1 MSPETCRPGNRLHAG
16 RAYGG
21 LQWFERPPLSGSLRP
36 PNSLRLTPRSTDPA
50 LKAIL
55 DPRRLLRWVLIGRLC
70 LASAIFIAAV
80 TNWTSVDRSKTLV
93 ASLAFAISAIVTVGS
108 AGYAEIYR
116 KRFGQAFLY
125 MQAVFD
131 LLLVTAVVHLTNGT
145 SSPFAALYILV
156 IATASLL
163 VPVSG
168 GLIIAALGIAF
179 YFIDVV
185 LILHSPLSDPGV
197 WLQLAVI
204 ALVTLGIRYLSAR
217 LRESGEGKAILVAAL
232 EQTRLQADDI
242 LRNIRSGVI
251 TVNAEGRLLF
261 ANPTAEQ
268 LLDVALISKLG
279 EPVVDSINAVSPDL
293 ATAIQLAA
301 ETKTR
306 TTRGEGVVT
315 TSSRRFPIGVTTTY
329 TEHDP
334 EGGRRTA
341 TAIFQD
347 LSDQKRMD
355 ALRLRAER
363 LEGIAELSASLAH
376 EIKNPLASI
385 RSAVEQIGKMPAM
398 SEDQKTLSA
407 LVMKESDR
415 LSRLL
420 SEFLDFA
427 RVRVAKTKPID
438 LADVA
443 RGAARLADTHP
454 DRDKSVRVTFEE
466 PASGRIS
473 LDGDEDLLH
482 RAVFNLALNAVQAAP
497 ANSEVRI
504 EVARGPL
511 DPIPSGI
518 RFDSEPVSLRVTDA
532 GPGIPP
538 DVRDR
543 MFDPFFTTKSNGT
556 GLGLAVVH
564 RAIEAHR
571 GLVLVDSTPRG
582 TRFTV
587 ILPSTQNGRGTHD
600 TPLNTRSVS

>member
-1 MSPETCRPGNRLHAG
+1 
-16 RAYGG
+16 
-21 LQWFERPPLSGSLRP
+21 
-36 PNSLRLTPRSTDPA
+36 
-50 LKAIL
+50 
-55 DPRRLLRWVLIGRLC
+55 
-70 LASAIFIAAV
+70 
-80 TNWTSVDRSKTLV
+80 
-93 ASLAFAISAIVTVGS
+93 
-108 AGYAEIYR
+108 
-116 KRFGQAFLY
+116 
-125 MQAVFD
+125 
-131 LLLVTAVVHLTNGT
+131 
-145 SSPFAALYILV
+145 
-156 IATASLL
+156 
-163 VPVSG
+163 
-168 GLIIAALGIAF
+168 
-179 YFIDVV
+179 
-185 LILHSPLSDPGV
+185 
-197 WLQLAVI
+197 
-204 ALVTLGIRYLSAR
+204 VTLGIRYLSAR

-268 LLDVALISKLG
+268 LLDVPLISKLG
-279 EPVVDSINAVSPDL
+279 EPVVDAINKVSPDL
-293 ATAIQLAA
+293 ANAIQLAA

-315 TSSRRFPIGVTTTY
+315 TSARRFPIGVTTTY

-466 PASGRIS
+466 PASGRIP

-504 EVARGPL
+504 EVAHGPL
-511 DPIPSGI
+511 EPIPAGI

-538 DVRDR
+538 EVRDR
-543 MFDPFFTTKSNGT
+543 MFDPFFTTKTNGT

-571 GLVLVDSTPRG
+571 GLVLVDSNPQG

-587 ILPSTQNGRGTHD
+587 ILPSSQNGRGARD
-600 TPLNTRSVS
+600 TPLTTRSVS

>member
-1 MSPETCRPGNRLHAG
+1 M
-16 RAYGG
+16 
-21 LQWFERPPLSGSLRP
+21 
-36 PNSLRLTPRSTDPA
+36 
-50 LKAIL
+50 
-55 DPRRLLRWVLIGRLC
+55 
-70 LASAIFIAAV
+70 
-80 TNWTSVDRSKTLV
+80 
-93 ASLAFAISAIVTVGS
+93 
-108 AGYAEIYR
+108 
-116 KRFGQAFLY
+116 
-125 MQAVFD
+125 
-131 LLLVTAVVHLTNGT
+131 
-145 SSPFAALYILV
+145 
-156 IATASLL
+156 
-163 VPVSG
+163 
-168 GLIIAALGIAF
+168 
-179 YFIDVV
+179 
-185 LILHSPLSDPGV
+185 
-197 WLQLAVI
+197 
-204 ALVTLGIRYLSAR
+204 
-217 LRESGEGKAILVAAL
+217 
-232 EQTRLQADDI
+232 
-242 LRNIRSGVI
+242 
-251 TVNAEGRLLF
+251 
-261 ANPTAEQ
+261 
-268 LLDVALISKLG
+268 
-279 EPVVDSINAVSPDL
+279 VDSIDAVSPDL

-301 ETKTR
+301 QTKTR

-398 SEDQKTLSA
+398 SEDQKTLSV

-466 PASGRIS
+466 PAAGRIS

>member
-1 MSPETCRPGNRLHAG
+1 M
-16 RAYGG
+16 
-21 LQWFERPPLSGSLRP
+21 
-36 PNSLRLTPRSTDPA
+36 RLTPRSTDPA

-70 LASAIFIAAV
+70 LATAIFIAAV

-179 YFIDVV
+179 YFVDVV

-268 LLDVALISKLG
+268 LLDVALIAKLG
-279 EPVVDSINAVSPDL
+279 EPVVESIAKVSPDL

-315 TSSRRFPIGVTTTY
+315 TGARRFPIGVTTTY

-454 DRDKSVRVTFEE
+454 DRDRSVRVTFEE

-518 RFDSEPVSLRVTDA
+518 RFDSEPVSLRVSDS

-571 GLVLVDSTPRG
+571 GLVLVDSNPRG

-587 ILPSTQNGRGTHD
+587 ILPSTQNGRGSHD